1 MNLLPRINSIS
12 DGLHDEYRKT
22 AMTTDQEPF
31 EQLINR
37 IETDISRYREY
48 TEEEKHE

>member
-1 MNLLPRINSIS
+1 MNLLPRIHSIN
-12 DGLHDEYRKT
+12 DGLRDEYRNT

-31 EQLINR
+31 ERLIDR

-48 TEEEKHE
+48 TEEKK